1 MSTMLCGML
10 CSLVLSVDVDDA
22 LRNAVQSSSP
32 LMSTMLF
39 CGMLCSL
46 VLSIVSSPLMS
57 TMLFCGMLCSLVLSI
72 DVDNALW
79 NAVRCYNSDV
89 ENALFTSFHLGAK

>member
-1 MSTMLCGML
+1 
-10 CSLVLSVDVDDA
+10 
-22 LRNAVQSSSP
+22 
-32 LMSTMLF
+32 
-39 CGMLCSL
+39 
-46 VLSIVSSPLMS
+46 
-57 TMLFCGMLCSLVLSI
+57 MLFCGMLCSLVLSI